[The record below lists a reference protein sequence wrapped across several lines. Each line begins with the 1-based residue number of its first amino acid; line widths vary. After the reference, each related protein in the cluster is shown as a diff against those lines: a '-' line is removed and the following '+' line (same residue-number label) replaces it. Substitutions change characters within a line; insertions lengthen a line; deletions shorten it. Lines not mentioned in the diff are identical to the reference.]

1 MDGEQT
7 KEVAIKKVLS
17 FLNGVKVG
25 DPLVISYNRRK
36 NSAVFVTEDNIPE
49 QDGLKLI
56 KDAVLSRIEERGQI
70 NRSRVLQLHFTAE
83 PHEPFD

>member
-1 MDGEQT
+1 MEETGTYINNQPLVRFTVRFTDEGQT

-25 DPLVISYNRRK
+25 DPVVISYNRRK

-49 QDGLKLI
+49 QVD
-56 KDAVLSRIEERGQI
+56 
-70 NRSRVLQLHFTAE
+70 
-83 PHEPFD
+83 